1 MKLERCEEER
11 LNHHVGIQNHN
22 TSFRV
27 TDLKEST
34 QYDFEIVNHQKAILH
49 TDGNE
54 CPQEVIEEFLFYS
67 GFINHIET
75 LEGTIIYHQPK
86 KKVMKVPLLNIQPS
100 QLYINEAKL
109 NRLLTWIQKPE
120 DIIIPIIEEGNQ
132 WISIDGHTRLKA
144 AELLG
149 FSEIYVYLD
158 EYEPYID
165 DFVYFCQKEQ
175 KFNIRDLPIITNEA
189 YQIKWCLFCESY
201 FKSKEV

>member
-1 MKLERCEEER
+1 MKIERCEEER
-11 LNHHVGIQNHN
+11 VNHHVGIQNHN

-27 TDLKEST
+27 TDLKQST

-100 QLYINEAKL
+100 QLYI
-109 NRLLTWIQKPE
+109 
-120 DIIIPIIEEGNQ
+120 IPIIEEGNQ

-149 FSEIYVYLD
+149 FSEIYVYLG

-201 FKSKEV
+201 FKTKEI